1 MKGDIELVIEV
12 PDATRAFQMVA
23 PWADNIET
31 IELTGNR
38 SADNDE
44 WSEWRVVLSDNEDR
58 ATIAH
63 IIARVREY
71 GYAAWPYE
79 SDDGRG
85 PWSNIDINGGN

>member
-1 MKGDIELVIEV
+1 VKGDIELVIEV
-12 PDATRAFQMVA
+12 PDSTQAFQMVA
-23 PWADNIET
+23 PWMEKIET
-31 IELTGNR
+31 IELTGNV
-38 SADNDE
+38 SGDNPE
-44 WSEWRVVLSDNEDR
+44 WSEWRVVLSNTEDK

-85 PWSNIDINGGN
+85 PWSNID